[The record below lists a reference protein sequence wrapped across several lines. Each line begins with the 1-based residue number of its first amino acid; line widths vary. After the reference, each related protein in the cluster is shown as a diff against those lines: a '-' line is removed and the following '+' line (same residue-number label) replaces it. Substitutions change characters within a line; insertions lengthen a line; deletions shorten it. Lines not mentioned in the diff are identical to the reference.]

1 MKKGT
6 RYMFWSCTKLV
17 DFWSEI
23 FNTICVACSL
33 DIDAH
38 PLSALFGVT
47 RGEKQCLKWDTM
59 AFCNLIARR
68 LILLCILLTTG
79 GFFPPFSLF
88 ISNTHIKIRVT
99 KIKIT
104 TQNDKNLNKNK

>member
-1 MKKGT
+1 MGMQRPLGQAKKLTGHLSFLLSRKKQKNIYTPLSPQEKQEGLEKGT

-38 PLSALFGVT
+38 PLSALFGVMFIVPLLK
-47 RGEKQCLKWDTM
+47 GPGLEKCYKM
-59 AFCNLIARR
+59 
-68 LILLCILLTTG
+68 
-79 GFFPPFSLF
+79 
-88 ISNTHIKIRVT
+88 
-99 KIKIT
+99 
-104 TQNDKNLNKNK
+104 

>member
-1 MKKGT
+1 
-6 RYMFWSCTKLV
+6 MFWSCTKLV

-38 PLSALFGVT
+38 PLTALFGVT
-47 RGEKQCLKWDTM
+47 RGEKQCLKWDTV

-79 GFFPPFSLF
+79 GFFSPFF
-88 ISNTHIKIRVT
+88 FVYFEHAH
-99 KIKIT
+99 
-104 TQNDKNLNKNK
+104 KNKSNKNQNNYSE